1 MEKKL
6 IWQLILPSFVT
17 LLVIILSLLIAAKQH
32 YGSPALRGTI
42 ETFLIFILP
51 MLPIISGV
59 ITKDKIGAILLGVM
73 PFFWTLY
80 CSIICSFR
88 FFYLY
93 EMVNQRHSFLAYFNY
108 NCGLRRLFCF
118 TKAKKLFFNRV
129 QFVCFMDIGF
139 LFGYRLSNILEKGR
153 KMILMSGNR
162 KKSICLMVLGGKN
175 RKAFIV

>member
-93 EMVNQRHSFLAYFNY
+93 EMVN
-108 NCGLRRLFCF
+108 G
-118 TKAKKLFFNRV
+118 
-129 QFVCFMDIGF
+129 
-139 LFGYRLSNILEKGR
+139 
-153 KMILMSGNR
+153 
-162 KKSICLMVLGGKN
+162 
-175 RKAFIV
+175 